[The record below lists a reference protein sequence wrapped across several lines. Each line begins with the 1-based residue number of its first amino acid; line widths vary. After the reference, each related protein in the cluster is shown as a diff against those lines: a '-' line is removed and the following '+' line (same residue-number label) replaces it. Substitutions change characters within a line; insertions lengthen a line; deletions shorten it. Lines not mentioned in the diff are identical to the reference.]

1 MVALASVLA
10 VRPEVIVADEPT
22 TLLDLRNKLALRR
35 TIAELEQQV
44 IYSTHDMDV
53 AADADRVIVIEGGR
67 VAADGEPDEVIAWYE
82 STMGSLE

>member
-1 MVALASVLA
+1 M
-10 VRPEVIVADEPT
+10 ADEPT

-35 TIAELEQQV
+35 ALAELEQQV

-67 VAADGEPDEVIAWYE
+67 VAADGEPGEMIAWYE
-82 STMGSLE
+82 SAMGVIG